1 MAPLL
6 EADKVYSFFE
16 NDCAFAVLGDVATG
30 KVAYENPL
38 WASWKRSPTPPR
50 GSRSPKGFKACDH
63 RHPLIDNAN
72 MKASKTSLA
81 LRHLQ

>member
-1 MAPLL
+1 MAPLF

-38 WASWKRSPTPPR
+38 WAS
-50 GSRSPKGFKACDH
+50 
-63 RHPLIDNAN
+63 
-72 MKASKTSLA
+72 
-81 LRHLQ
+81 

>member
-1 MAPLL
+1 MLSTAKLFDSAEKILPLIQMAPLF

-38 WASWKRSPTPPR
+38 WAS
-50 GSRSPKGFKACDH
+50 
-63 RHPLIDNAN
+63 
-72 MKASKTSLA
+72 
-81 LRHLQ
+81 

>member
-1 MAPLL
+1 MAQIIDLAHEKTPFQILPLIKMAPLF

-38 WASWKRSPTPPR
+38 WAS
-50 GSRSPKGFKACDH
+50 
-63 RHPLIDNAN
+63 
-72 MKASKTSLA
+72 
-81 LRHLQ
+81 